1 MTVPVKQPD
10 GDSDIDN
17 NKIPRELQDVLDDYA
32 RAYDE
37 WCTAQ
42 SKVDTSFET
51 FKEKQGKYDKVAKE
65 FPTNLVTLVTGDY
78 LKQVVRRCRQ
88 NKYKRGKTAAARQQ
102 PRSTPVVKEE
112 KTVNSEEEDGEEE
125 EEEEEGEANGGDEE
139 EEEEEDR
146 EDKPRERIVHIP
158 AMGRVFPSRVWDT
171 QDFTIS

>member
-1 MTVPVKQPD
+1 VTVPVKQTD

-17 NKIPRELQDVLDDYA
+17 NKIPRELQDLLDEFA
-32 RAYDE
+32 RVYDE

-88 NKYKRGKTAAARQQ
+88 NKYKRGKTAAAKQQ
-102 PRSTPVVKEE
+102 PSPPPAVKH
-112 KTVNSEEEDGEEE
+112 EEE
-125 EEEEEGEANGGDEE
+125 EEEEEESDEE
-139 EEEEEDR
+139 EDEEEQE
-146 EDKPRERIVHIP
+146 EEHKPRERIVHIP
-158 AMGRVFPSRVWDT
+158 AMGRVFPTKIWDT
-171 QDFTIS
+171 NDFTLF